1 MTAGYDM
8 AAHNYLRSRW
18 DDSYAQRLDALD
30 RLVYRSNLLGQD
42 WRITNTGGG
51 NTSSKITG
59 ADPLT
64 GDSVEVLWVKGSGG
78 DLRTARRANFAS
90 LYMDKLGALRGIYA
104 KMEPRGPKTPA
115 EDRMVGLYTHCT
127 YNLNSRAP
135 SIDTPLHAF
144 VPYRHVDHTHPVAC
158 IALAT
163 AQDGPALTQAVYGD
177 EVVWIEWQRPGF
189 ELGLA
194 LQAVCRAHP
203 DAKGAIL
210 GGHGL
215 INWAD
220 DDKECYQLGLGL
232 MQKAAA
238 FLVARGA
245 TTYTFGGVS
254 HCALPEAGRN
264 DKLVALLPWLRGRL
278 SGGGRLI
285 ATVDTAAQV
294 MEFVNSTDAERLAEL
309 GTSCPDHFLRT
320 KIKPLYVGCDPAVE
334 GAEELKSQLARSLA
348 AYKRDY
354 AAYYEAHKHDDS
366 PPMRPST
373 PSVVLIPG
381 LGMIA
386 WGKSKSESRV
396 TAEFYKAA
404 IEVMRGAEAVSTY
417 TALPRQEAFDIEYW
431 QLEEAKLR
439 RMPPEKEFSRR
450 IVAVI
455 GAGSGIGKVAA
466 TRLLPAGA
474 VVAAM
479 DVEAKAVDAYAQRML
494 EYIGMGIGVAG
505 TGIAGCG
512 DVIGLGCD
520 ITCRTS
526 IWKALSQVVLAY
538 GGLDH
543 AVITAGLFVA
553 PDAAGAVSD
562 AAWDKMYAV
571 NVKGPYLV
579 ADEAAAIWE
588 AQQLSGSLVITTS
601 VNAVVP
607 KTGSFAYDTGKAATN
622 HLVRQLACRLAPLVR
637 VNAVAPATV
646 LEGSAMFPRNRVIAS
661 LRRYRLPCDDAES
674 TQTLRDRLA
683 EFYAQRSLTKTP
695 VTAAD
700 QAEAILLLLGERLG
714 KTTGHVLTVDG
725 GLREAFLR

>member
-1 MTAGYDM
+1 M
-8 AAHNYLRSRW
+8 AAHNYLKNRW
-18 DDSYAQRLDALD
+18 DDVHAQRLDALD

-51 NTSSKITG
+51 NTSSKITET
-59 ADPLT
+59 DPLT
-64 GDSVEVLWVKGSGG
+64 GDSVDVLWVKGSGG
-78 DLRTARRANFAS
+78 DLRTAGRANFAS

-104 KMEPRGPKTPA
+104 QMEPRGPKTPA

-127 YNLNSRAP
+127 YNLNGRAP

-177 EVVWIEWQRPGF
+177 EVVWVEWQRPGF

-194 LQAVCRAHP
+194 LQAVCRTHP
-203 DAKGAIL
+203 GAKGAIL

-245 TTYTFGGVS
+245 TTYTFGGAS
-254 HCALPEAGRN
+254 HSTLPEAGRD

-285 ATVDTAAQV
+285 ATVDAAAPV
-294 MEFVNSTDAERLAEL
+294 MEFVNSADAERLAEL

-320 KIKPLYVGCDPAVE
+320 KIKPLYVGYDPAVDSVE
-334 GAEELKSQLARSLA
+334 ALKSQLVRSLA
-348 AYKRDY
+348 DYKRDY
-354 AAYYEAHKHDDS
+354 AAYYEAHKQEGS

-396 TAEFYKAA
+396 TAEFFKAA
-404 IEVMRGAEAVSTY
+404 IEVMRGAESVSTY

-466 TRLLPAGA
+466 SRLLPAGA
-474 VVAAM
+474 VVAAV
-479 DVEAKAVDAYAQRML
+479 DIGAKAVEAFAHRML
-494 EYIGMGIGVAG
+494 EHIGMGIGVAG

-512 DVIGLGCD
+512 DVIGVGCD

-526 IWKALSQVVLAY
+526 VSKALRQVVLAY

-543 AVITAGLFVA
+543 VVITAGLYVA

-588 AQQLSGSLVITTS
+588 AQRLSGSLVVTTS

-646 LEGSAMFPRNRVIAS
+646 LAGSAMFPRDRVIAS
-661 LRRYRLPCDDAES
+661 LKRYRLPCDEAEQ
-674 TQTLRDRLA
+674 TQVLRDRLA
-683 EFYAQRSLTKTP
+683 EFYAERSLTKTP

-714 KTTGHVLTVDG
+714 KTTGQVLTVDG